1 MAVHNR
7 LGGNRL
13 IARSAA
19 PASGFGGR
27 RSLPGRL
34 GGRILGRPQVL
45 PFLGIRTVL
54 GVKVPLPVPLVRE
67 NLGLKPQ
74 VRLDEHLEVLAS
86 AEFQAA
92 AACLYA
98 VPHFVGE
105 GNSLGACGL
114 AHALLLQIIESLLTH
129 FR

>member
-1 MAVHNR
+1 MAAHNR

-19 PASGFGGR
+19 PASGFGGGD
-27 RSLPGRL
+27 LPVR
-34 GGRILGRPQVL
+34 GGILGRPQV
-45 PFLGIRTVL
+45 FLFMGIRSVL
-54 GVKVPLPVPLVRE
+54 GVQVPLPVPLVRE

-92 AACLYA
+92 AARLNA

-105 GNSLGACGL
+105 GNSLRACGL